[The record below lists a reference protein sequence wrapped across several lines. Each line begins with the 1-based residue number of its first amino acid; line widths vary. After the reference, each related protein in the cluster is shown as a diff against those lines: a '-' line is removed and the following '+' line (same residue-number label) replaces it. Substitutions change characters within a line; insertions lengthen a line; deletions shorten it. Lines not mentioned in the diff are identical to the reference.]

1 MLHGDGVEA
10 DQGRGVLHAGRCL
23 NERTVPADGAGLAT
37 PCDGPGAS
45 PCAGRPARLSGAMP
59 LLVLYDGS
67 SGGCLARPPGWRGA
81 TVAAPS
87 CSRGWVGRG
96 STLRA
101 AAFTSGDTVRP
112 DTLVVVNRVG
122 GREVVRVR
130 TDAVAS
136 ALRALGLPWSLAGL
150 ALRAAPRRLAD
161 AGLQAVARR
170 RRNKA

>member
-1 MLHGDGVEA
+1 
-10 DQGRGVLHAGRCL
+10 
-23 NERTVPADGAGLAT
+23 
-37 PCDGPGAS
+37 
-45 PCAGRPARLSGAMP
+45 MP

-67 SGGCLARPPGWRGA
+67 CGLCTGAAAWLARRDRRGA
-81 TVAAPS
+81 LLLSPLGSAEGAPY
-87 CSRGWVGRG
+87 
-96 STLRA
+96 RA

-112 DTLVVVNRVG
+112 DTLVVVERAG

-161 AGLQAVARR
+161 AAYRAVARR